1 MKNIINV
8 LDNDT
13 SFNISDISLDALKI
27 FGLEKKDYTNL
38 KNMELAI
45 PFLVSYLN
53 LLKHSTT
60 TFIEFL
66 YNIDNIIY
74 KFKIVKEPLK
84 NKEYIIYF
92 EDTSLK
98 IKTQSVTES
107 FVKDYLDFTSTDKNL
122 LDILDLQNKDSQTI
136 NLEVIY
142 LLKNIQEE
150 LKQLKI
156 RDEEHENQFIEKK
169 EFSIFY
175 VIEKLGI
182 RNLILFL
189 FVISLIESFILEP
202 LILPIGNQLKE
213 NIQESIIKE

>member
-27 FGLEKKDYTNL
+27 FELEKKDYTNL
-38 KNMELAI
+38 ENMELAI
-45 PFLVSYLN
+45 PFLVNYLK

-74 KFKIVKEPLK
+74 KFKIVKEPFK
-84 NKEYIIYF
+84 DKEYIIYF

-122 LDILDLQNKDSQTI
+122 LDILDLQNKDPQTI

-150 LKQLKI
+150 LKQLKS

-202 LILPIGNQLKE
+202 LILPIANQLKE
-213 NIQESIIKE
+213 NIQESIIND